1 MIIHLNLWKGRQVT
15 SPLKFVFSHFLV
27 SISFLVVNSP
37 SYRQILIFDFQE
49 LMLYSHDV
57 FPNVLDLLKKRLW
70 NFALKSIP
78 DWHQIGF
85 RSFCS
90 PAEFRFGREKFSKT
104 GLRVMAHLSRWNKPL
119 ASRYFNWSLRPSFA
133 TMYRK
138 YAYKMDQNNNLNK
151 DFQSVERP

>member
-1 MIIHLNLWKGRQVT
+1 MKG
-15 SPLKFVFSHFLV
+15 SPGDESLKICFFTFSCIDLLLSCKFA
-27 SISFLVVNSP
+27 
-37 SYRQILIFDFQE
+37 ILSSNFDFWFSRIDAIQSWRFSKCSW
-49 LMLYSHDV
+49 LAQ
-57 FPNVLDLLKKRLW
+57 KRLW

-138 YAYKMDQNNNLNK
+138 YAYEMDQNNNLNK